1 MSPEPA
7 PQRQRSA
14 GLDGTVDLARD
25 RDLVERCQGGDRTA
39 FEELYHRYHR
49 RLFHFCL
56 RRLHEPYEAEDAVQE
71 AFTKAWRALPR
82 FAGERRFY
90 PWLTVIA
97 GNVCTD
103 ILRRRSRLTPVDD
116 VPLPL
121 VDVDSRDVDELVLR
135 EVDTAM
141 VVQALG
147 RLSDRHQ
154 RVLQLRE
161 GSGWTTQQLAEHEG
175 VAVPAM
181 ETLLWRARQALK
193 REFAALAETGGRL
206 GIALGLGG
214 LALRRFAYRTTARVA
229 DRVPMLQSVR
239 GSRRARRLARRRRR
253 GGRGRRGHQRPSR
266 PDGQRDDAD
275 GRRVRRAP
283 RRALVGAGRAGR
295 RRLGPTGRAGRRVD
309 PIGRR
314 VDPIGGHTGDRGTGP
329 GGQPR
334 DEPGEP
340 GLGARRADPAR
351 RRVGDRSGR
360 LHRVLGRGQRRQ
372 CGFRGRERGRE
383 HCVERRRQRRQ
394 RGRRRGRWRGR
405 WRRVGGEQCRRV
417 GVVDGEQRRDRPGG
431 DARPRRRRRQR
442 RGRRDGRWVG
452 RLARPGRPLISLCG

>member
-25 RDLVERCQGGDRTA
+25 RDLVERCQAGDRTA

-214 LALRRFAYRTTARVA
+214 LALRRFAYRTAARVA

-239 GSRRARRLARRRRR
+239 GPGVLAASLVVVAGGVVAGVATSGQAGPTDNVTMPTAAASAALPAAPSSVR
-253 GGRGRRGHQRPSR
+253 GAPVAAGSDQPVGPAAASTPSAAASTPSAATPATAVPAQAASPGTSPANRGSGLAAPTLPGVASAT
-266 PDGQRDDAD
+266 GQVGSTVSSAV
-275 GRRVRRAP
+275 GNVGSA
-283 RRALVGAGRAGR
+283 VSGVVNGAGSTASS
-295 RRLGPTGRAGRRVD
+295 V
-309 PIGRR
+309 
-314 VDPIGGHTGDRGTGP
+314 
-329 GGQPR
+329 
-334 DEPGEP
+334 
-340 GLGARRADPAR
+340 
-351 RRVGDRSGR
+351 VGSVGSA
-360 LHRVLGRGQRRQ
+360 VGSA
-372 CGFRGRERGRE
+372 
-383 HCVERRRQRRQ
+383 
-394 RGRRRGRWRGR
+394 
-405 WRRVGGEQCRRV
+405 VGGAV
-417 GVVDGEQRRDRPGG
+417 GGVGSAASSVVGSASSTVSSVVTGLAGTLGHVVGGVSGEAGGTAGGSGGLPGP
-431 DARPRRRRRQR
+431 AAP
-442 RGRRDGRWVG
+442 
-452 RLARPGRPLISLCG
+452 

>member
-1 MSPEPA
+1 VSPEPVQ
-7 PQRQRSA
+7 QRQRSA

-71 AFTKAWRALPR
+71 AFTKAWGALPR

-161 GSGWTTQQLAEHEG
+161 GSGWTTRQIAEHEG

-206 GIALGLGG
+206 GIALGLGAV
-214 LALRRFAYRTTARVA
+214 ALRRFAYRTTARVA
-229 DRVPMLQSVR
+229 DRVPVLQSVR
-239 GSRRARRLARRRRR
+239 GPGVLAASLVVVASGVAAGVATSGGAGPTDRVAMPPAVASAALPAAPSSVLGAPVAAGSDQSVGPATAAATNGPVGQAAASTPSAASAAATPAAAPVQAASPANR
-253 GGRGRRGHQRPSR
+253 GSGLAAPTLPGAASATGQVGSAASSAAGNVGSAVSGVVSGAGSTASSVVGNVGSAVSGVGSTASSVVGSVSSTASSIVTGLVTGLTGTLHQ
-266 PDGQRDDAD
+266 
-275 GRRVRRAP
+275 
-283 RRALVGAGRAGR
+283 VGAGLDGPAG
-295 RRLGPTGRAGRRVD
+295 GSS
-309 PIGRR
+309 
-314 VDPIGGHTGDRGTGP
+314 
-329 GGQPR
+329 
-334 DEPGEP
+334 
-340 GLGARRADPAR
+340 GL
-351 RRVGDRSGR
+351 VGSA
-360 LHRVLGRGQRRQ
+360 
-372 CGFRGRERGRE
+372 
-383 HCVERRRQRRQ
+383 
-394 RGRRRGRWRGR
+394 
-405 WRRVGGEQCRRV
+405 
-417 GVVDGEQRRDRPGG
+417 P
-431 DARPRRRRRQR
+431 
-442 RGRRDGRWVG
+442 
-452 RLARPGRPLISLCG
+452 

>member
-1 MSPEPA
+1 VSPEPA
-7 PQRQRSA
+7 QQRQRSA

-135 EVDTAM
+135 EVDTKM

-161 GSGWTTQQLAEHEG
+161 GSGWTTRQIAEHEG

-206 GIALGLGG
+206 GIALGLGAV
-214 LALRRFAYRTTARVA
+214 ALRRFVYRTTARAA
-229 DRVPMLQSVR
+229 DRVPVLQSVR
-239 GSRRARRLARRRRR
+239 GPGVLAASLVVVVASGVAAGVATS
-253 GGRGRRGHQRPSR
+253 GGAGPADNVAMPPAAASAALAAAPSSVL
-266 PDGQRDDAD
+266 G
-275 GRRVRRAP
+275 AP
-283 RRALVGAGRAGR
+283 VAAGSDQLVGPATAVATNQSAGPAGPSTASAASAAATPAAAAPAQAASPGTSPGNR
-295 RRLGPTGRAGRRVD
+295 GLGLAVPTLPGAASATGQVGSAASSAVGNVGSAVSGVVSGAGSTASSVV
-309 PIGRR
+309 GS
-314 VDPIGGHTGDRGTGP
+314 VGSVVGGVGSTASSVVGSVSSTVSSIVTDLAAPLEQLVGGLSGTAGGAP
-329 GGQPR
+329 GGS
-334 DEPGEP
+334 G
-340 GLGARRADPAR
+340 GLPVPSAP
-351 RRVGDRSGR
+351 
-360 LHRVLGRGQRRQ
+360 
-372 CGFRGRERGRE
+372 
-383 HCVERRRQRRQ
+383 
-394 RGRRRGRWRGR
+394 
-405 WRRVGGEQCRRV
+405 
-417 GVVDGEQRRDRPGG
+417 
-431 DARPRRRRRQR
+431 
-442 RGRRDGRWVG
+442 
-452 RLARPGRPLISLCG
+452 

>member
-154 RVLQLRE
+154 RVLQLRA
-161 GSGWTTQQLAEHEG
+161 GSGWTTRQLAEHEG

-193 REFAALAETGGRL
+193 REFATLAETGGRL
-206 GIALGLGG
+206 GIALGLGAAG
-214 LALRRFAYRTTARVA
+214 TAAVRLPDDGAGRRPGPGAPVGPR
-229 DRVPMLQSVR
+229 
-239 GSRRARRLARRRRR
+239 SRRARRVARCVVA
-253 GGRGRRGHQRPSR
+253 GGVAAGVATS
-266 PDGQRDDAD
+266 
-275 GRRVRRAP
+275 
-283 RRALVGAGRAGR
+283 GRAGPTDHVTMPTAAASATLPAAPSSVLGAPVAAGSDQPVGPAASR
-295 RRLGPTGRAGRRVD
+295 RPHRPPARRLRGGL
-309 PIGRR
+309 
-314 VDPIGGHTGDRGTGP
+314 IGGHTGDCGTGSAAN
-329 GGQPR
+329 R
-334 DEPGEP
+334 DEPGDRGSGLAAPTLP
-340 GLGARRADPAR
+340 GVASATGQ
-351 RRVGDRSGR
+351 VGSAASSP
-360 LHRVLGRGQRRQ
+360 RGQRRQ
-372 CGFRGRERGRE
+372 CGFRGRERGGSTASS
-383 HCVERRRQRRQ
+383 VV
-394 RGRRRGRWRGR
+394 GNVGSTDRRRGGR
-405 WRRVGGEQCRRV
+405 TVGGV
-417 GVVDGEQRRDRPGG
+417 GSTTSSVVGSASSTVSSVATDLAGTLDQ
-431 DARPRRRRRQR
+431 RRRRRS
-442 RGRRDGRWVG
+442 GTAGG
-452 RLARPGRPLISLCG
+452 TAGGSGGLPGPLP

>member
-7 PQRQRSA
+7 QPQPRSSS
-14 GLDGTVDLARD
+14 LDGTVDLARD

-56 RRLHEPYEAEDAVQE
+56 RRLHEPYESEDAVQE
-71 AFTKAWRALPR
+71 AFTKAWRALPN

-103 ILRRRSRLTPVDD
+103 VLRRRARMTPVDE

-206 GIALGLGG
+206 GIALGLGAV
-214 LALRRFAYRTTARVA
+214 ALRRFVSRASGRVA
-229 DRVPMLQSVR
+229 DRIPVLQSFR
-239 GSRRARRLARRRRR
+239 GPGVLAASLVVVA
-253 GGRGRRGHQRPSR
+253 GGVVAGVATS
-266 PDGQRDDAD
+266 
-275 GRRVRRAP
+275 
-283 RRALVGAGRAGR
+283 GRAGPTDSVTMPTAVASAALPVAPSSV
-295 RRLGPTGRAGRRVD
+295 LGAPAPAGTAQAVSQS
-309 PIGRR
+309 PASATAGPAGPAGPATATAAAATPAPAPAAQAATPGTSATNPGSGIAVPALPGATSA
-314 VDPIGGHTGDRGTGP
+314 VGQAGTAASSAVGSVGSAVSGVVSGAGSTASSVVGSVGSAVGGVGSTASSVVGSASSTVSSVVTDLAGTLGQVVGGLTGP
-329 GGQPR
+329 
-334 DEPGEP
+334 
-340 GLGARRADPAR
+340 PA
-351 RRVGDRSGR
+351 S
-360 LHRVLGRGQRRQ
+360 
-372 CGFRGRERGRE
+372 
-383 HCVERRRQRRQ
+383 
-394 RGRRRGRWRGR
+394 
-405 WRRVGGEQCRRV
+405 
-417 GVVDGEQRRDRPGG
+417 
-431 DARPRRRRRQR
+431 
-442 RGRRDGRWVG
+442 
-452 RLARPGRPLISLCG
+452 

>member
-1 MSPEPA
+1 VSPEPA
-7 PQRQRSA
+7 QQRQRST

-161 GSGWTTQQLAEHEG
+161 GSGWTTRQLAEHEG

-193 REFAALAETGGRL
+193 REFAALAETGGGL
-206 GIALGLGG
+206 GIALGLGVV
-214 LALRRFAYRTTARVA
+214 ALRRFAYRTTARVA

-239 GSRRARRLARRRRR
+239 GPGVFAASLVVAAGGGLA
-253 GGRGRRGHQRPSR
+253 GVATS
-266 PDGQRDDAD
+266 
-275 GRRVRRAP
+275 
-283 RRALVGAGRAGR
+283 GRAGPADR
-295 RRLGPTGRAGRRVD
+295 VTMPTAAASTALPAAPSSVRGAPVAADSDQPVGPAQTAMTNQPAGPAAASTAAATSGAASPAQAASLGTSLANWGSGLAAPMLPGATSATGPVGSTVSSAVGNVGSAVSGVVNGAGSTVSSVVGSVGGAVGGGGSTASSVVGSATSTVGSVVTGLAGTLNQLVGGTTGGLNGTVRGGTGRLVNST
-309 PIGRR
+309 P
-314 VDPIGGHTGDRGTGP
+314 
-329 GGQPR
+329 
-334 DEPGEP
+334 
-340 GLGARRADPAR
+340 
-351 RRVGDRSGR
+351 
-360 LHRVLGRGQRRQ
+360 
-372 CGFRGRERGRE
+372 
-383 HCVERRRQRRQ
+383 
-394 RGRRRGRWRGR
+394 
-405 WRRVGGEQCRRV
+405 
-417 GVVDGEQRRDRPGG
+417 
-431 DARPRRRRRQR
+431 
-442 RGRRDGRWVG
+442 
-452 RLARPGRPLISLCG
+452 